1 MGNNA
6 DALAE
11 SQKETDDDNRLKNLA
26 LVYWAMERR
35 GESDMALRQLESK
48 FADVDGYDIGEV
60 HAYRGE
66 ADTALNWL
74 ERAYRLRDRGMLFLK
89 VDPLLRNLR
98 NDARYKV
105 LLRKMNMPE

>member
-11 SQKETDDDNRLKNLA
+11 AQKETDEDSRLRILA
-26 LVYWAMERR
+26 LVYWAVERR
-35 GESDMALRQLESK
+35 SESDMALRQLESK
-48 FADVDGYDIGEV
+48 FADVDAYDIGEV

-66 ADTALNWL
+66 ADTAFNWL
-74 ERAYRLRDRGMLFLK
+74 GRAYRQRDTSMLFLK

-105 LLRKMNMPE
+105 LLRKMNMPD